1 MKTEFLVTAAW
12 DDEAKVWVATSDDIP
27 GLVTEAPN
35 LDLLRERILAVVPEL
50 LEDNAHL
57 LSDDQL
63 SSSVVNMCVMSEL
76 KLDGRHAA

>member
-1 MKTEFLVTAAW
+1 MKTEFLVTATW
-12 DDEAKVWVATSDDIP
+12 DDEAEVWVATSDDIP

-50 LEDNAHL
+50 LEDNVHL
-57 LSDDQL
+57 LNDEQL
-63 SSSVVNMCVMSEL
+63 SGGVVNMCVLSEL

>member
-1 MKTEFLVTAAW
+1 MKTEFLVTARW
-12 DDEAKVWVATSDDIP
+12 DDEAEVWVATSDDIP

-63 SSSVVNMCVMSEL
+63 SNSVVNMCVLSEL

>member
-1 MKTEFLVTAAW
+1 MKTEFLVTATW
-12 DDEAKVWVATSDDIP
+12 DDEAEVWVATSDDIP

-63 SSSVVNMCVMSEL
+63 SSSVVNMCVLSEL

>member
-1 MKTEFLVTAAW
+1 MKAEFLVTATW
-12 DDEAKVWVATSDDIP
+12 DDEAEVWVATSDDIP

-63 SSSVVNMCVMSEL
+63 SSSVVNMCVLSEL
-76 KLDGRHAA
+76 KLDGRHVA

>member
-1 MKTEFLVTAAW
+1 M
-12 DDEAKVWVATSDDIP
+12 P

-35 LDLLRERILAVVPEL
+35 LDILRERILAVVPEL

-57 LSDDQL
+57 LSGDQL
-63 SSSVVNMCVMSEL
+63 SSGVLNMCALSEL

>member
-1 MKTEFLVTAAW
+1 MKTEFLVTATW
-12 DDEAKVWVATSDDIP
+12 DDEAEVWVATSDDIP

-35 LDLLRERILAVVPEL
+35 LDLLRERILSVVPEL

-63 SSSVVNMCVMSEL
+63 SSSVVNMCVLSEL

>member
-1 MKTEFLVTAAW
+1 MKTEFLVTATW
-12 DDEAKVWVATSDDIP
+12 DDEAEVWVATSDDIP

-35 LDLLRERILAVVPEL
+35 LDLLRERILAVVPQL

-63 SSSVVNMCVMSEL
+63 SSSVVNMCVLSEL

>member
-1 MKTEFLVTAAW
+1 MKTEFLVTAIW
-12 DDEAKVWVATSDDIP
+12 DDEAEVWVATSDDIP

-57 LSDDQL
+57 LNSEQL
-63 SSSVVNMCVMSEL
+63 SSGVVNMCVLSEL

>member
-1 MKTEFLVTAAW
+1 MKTEFLVTATW
-12 DDEAKVWVATSDDIP
+12 DDEAELWVATSDDIP

-63 SSSVVNMCVMSEL
+63 SSSVVNMCVLSEL

>member
-1 MKTEFLVTAAW
+1 MKTEFLVTATW
-12 DDEAKVWVATSDDIP
+12 DDEAEVWVATSDDIP

-63 SSSVVNMCVMSEL
+63 SSSVLNMCVLSEL